1 MLGMDVGDVGDMGDH
16 LGQAGHGD
24 VNDEGARALT

>member
-1 MLGMDVGDVGDMGDH
+1 MLELGSGDAGDMGDH

-24 VNDEGARALT
+24 VNDEGRVL